1 MKYGHGS
8 LAWVGTFWSAVLSC
22 ADRIDV
28 QITGMHETY
37 SSSFS
42 YFVGEWYSVW
52 SVSVPTAS
60 HHDLGSTGFTELNRD
75 LAQLKPR
82 QVVAYTAAHA
92 SGNKSGTSC
101 LRQRSTPSTP
111 AESSRPRA
119 EAVGILP

>member
-82 QVVAYTAAHA
+82 QMVAYTAAHA
-92 SGNKSGTSC
+92 SGSEAHHRRPLSHLARERRRWGFC
-101 LRQRSTPSTP
+101 REILHD
-111 AESSRPRA
+111 SRIA
-119 EAVGILP
+119 